1 MSQPSPS
8 TEAQLGA
15 VLVTGGCGFLG
26 SNIVRGLLRE
36 PTCTSISVLSRN
48 PTINLQKGASYHAC
62 DVSNLS
68 RLQDLFNDLNPTTV
82 MHVASPRLEASD
94 KELYQANIVGTKNLL
109 KCATECAA
117 TKVFV
122 YTSSDS
128 ASAPMKGDIMM
139 TEDNLEMYNEHT
151 LGIVMYQKSKG
162 TADILTIAANSV
174 KLRTTSLRVPGLYGE
189 DDTNFIRATLEQLKK
204 GQHKFQVGDNK
215 TIRDY
220 LYIDSCVL
228 AHILAAKALLEG
240 KEGVAG
246 EGFLISDGEGG
257 MPMYDAS
264 RKIVSVAKLLKI
276 LSIPWHLKS

>member
-8 TEAQLGA
+8 TEAQLSA

-26 SNIVRGLLRE
+26 SHIVRSLLKE

-48 PTINLQKGASYHAC
+48 PTINLQKGVSYHAC
-62 DVSNLS
+62 DVSDLS
-68 RLQDLFNDLNPTTV
+68 RVQDLFNELKPTTV
-82 MHVASPRLEASD
+82 MHISSPRLEASD

-151 LGIVMYQKSKG
+151 PGIVMYQKSKG
-162 TADILTIAANSV
+162 TADILTLAANSV
-174 KLRTTSLRVPGLYGE
+174 KLRTASLRVPGQYGE
-189 DDTNFIRATLEQLKK
+189 DDSYFIAGALEQLKK

-220 LYIDSCVL
+220 LYVDSCVL

-257 MPMYDAS
+257 MPMYDAL
-264 RKIVSVAKLLKI
+264 RKIVSVAKLPKI
-276 LSIPWHLKS
+276 LSIP